1 MFFFRLPQSEHNKKC
16 YAELKWAVFK
26 LSTKKK
32 GFEWYFEKKNKWNY
46 VFTQSC

>member
-32 GFEWYFEKKNKWNY
+32 DLNDILKKKTSEIMYLPQN
-46 VFTQSC
+46 C